1 MNNLVALPILIP
13 LLTASIA
20 MVGWRS
26 RIFQRVV
33 ALVGAALL
41 LGCSLAL
48 LYQSSTEGIQVLQ
61 MGAWIAPFGI
71 SLVAD
76 LLSSIMVVITGLMGL
91 SVLIYS
97 LASNNPEYENF
108 GYYPLMHVL
117 FMGVNGAFLTG
128 DIFNMYVWFEV
139 MLISSFVL
147 LSMGRKR
154 SQMEGAIKYVTLNFL
169 SSGIFLAGI
178 GIIYGV
184 TGTLNMADL
193 SVKLADADPNLT
205 ILLSVLFL
213 IAFGIK
219 SGVFPLFFWL
229 PASYHTPPIA
239 VTAIFASL
247 LTKVGVYSL
256 IRVFTL
262 IFIAEP
268 EFTHHLLLFIAGM
281 TMLTGV
287 LGAAAHYEIRR
298 ILSFHIISQIGYIV
312 MGLGLFTPLGLAGSV
327 FFLVHNI
334 IVKTNLFLVG
344 GVINRLRG
352 SYHLKKL
359 GGLYELNPMLGI
371 LFLIP
376 AFSIAG
382 IPPLSGFWAKLMLI
396 KGGLDIEA
404 YVVVGVA
411 LVVSILTLYSM
422 TKIWDQA
429 FWKPEP
435 DTSPARPDKPSAFE
449 LSLWLAPVILL
460 AVITVVMGLFPAV
473 FFDIAMRAGEQLMNP
488 AEYIEAVLGQTP

>member
-1 MNNLVALPILIP
+1 
-13 LLTASIA
+13 
-20 MVGWRS
+20 
-26 RIFQRVV
+26 
-33 ALVGAALL
+33 
-41 LGCSLAL
+41 
-48 LYQSSTEGIQVLQ
+48 
-61 MGAWIAPFGI
+61 
-71 SLVAD
+71 
-76 LLSSIMVVITGLMGL
+76 
-91 SVLIYS
+91 
-97 LASNNPEYENF
+97 
-108 GYYPLMHVL
+108 
-117 FMGVNGAFLTG
+117 
-128 DIFNMYVWFEV
+128 
-139 MLISSFVL
+139 
-147 LSMGRKR
+147 
-154 SQMEGAIKYVTLNFL
+154 
-169 SSGIFLAGI
+169 
-178 GIIYGV
+178 
-184 TGTLNMADL
+184 MADL